1 MIRVE
6 LSPQDIEKIKRLR
19 YEHPHPRVRKRMD
32 VLWLKS
38 QGLRHREICRLTGVS
53 SNTLC
58 KYLRMYQSGG
68 ESELTAVRFYTPTS
82 DLDQHGHRLKAF
94 FREHPPASL
103 NEAVEKIQELT
114 GLKRS
119 PSAVGRFLRS
129 LGMRPRKVGAMPS
142 KADPDKQES
151 FRVNELE
158 PRIEEAKQ
166 GKRALFFVD
175 AAHFV
180 FGPFLGILWSFSR
193 LFVKAPAGRQRF
205 NVLGALNAITHE
217 LVLVTND
224 TYINAESVC
233 ELLRKTALMNIEVPI
248 TLVLDNARYQKC
260 HLVSALA
267 LQLNIDLLYLPT
279 YSPNLNLI
287 ERLWKFVKKKALYSK
302 YYPNFASFRR
312 AISDCLSQTHTTY
325 ERELNSLLTLKFQVF
340 KKSNFVPI

>member
-1 MIRVE
+1 
-6 LSPQDIEKIKRLR
+6 
-19 YEHPHPRVRKRMD
+19 
-32 VLWLKS
+32 
-38 QGLRHREICRLTGVS
+38 
-53 SNTLC
+53 
-58 KYLRMYQSGG
+58 MYQSGG

-233 ELLRKTALMNIEVPI
+233 ELLRKIALMNIEVPI

-260 HLVSALA
+260 HLVAALA
-267 LQLNIDLLYLPT
+267 SQLNIDLLFLPV

-325 ERELNSLLTLKFQVF
+325 KRELNSLLTLKFQVF